1 MEDCSKRA
9 KELCA
14 LNLKGFA
21 LESRVNA
28 VKSAVGVVCLAV
40 VTVAMFAWMD
50 FIQPKDSEGQEVSLS
65 NMFRGWGLGCSLA
78 SGLRVPSG

>member
-28 VKSAVGVVCLAV
+28 VKSAVGVVCLGWIIFNLKIV
-40 VTVAMFAWMD
+40 RGRRCRYRICF
-50 FIQPKDSEGQEVSLS
+50 EG
-65 NMFRGWGLGCSLA
+65 GGLGVLMVNFVNLLS
-78 SGLRVPSG
+78 RWP